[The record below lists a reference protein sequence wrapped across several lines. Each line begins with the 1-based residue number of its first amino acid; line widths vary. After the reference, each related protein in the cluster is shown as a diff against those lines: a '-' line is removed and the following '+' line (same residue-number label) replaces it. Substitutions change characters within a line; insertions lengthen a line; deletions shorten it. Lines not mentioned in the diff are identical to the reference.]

1 LAATAAA
8 GARMEVERGDGDE
21 KNAAAEMKCCGGWTG
36 GRRWQW
42 FWRASESQN
51 GGKNKLCH
59 VDSHL
64 NQ

>member
-1 LAATAAA
+1 
-8 GARMEVERGDGDE
+8 MEVERGDGDE